1 MKKDFIPHQLGLA
14 KNQAKKLLTGG
25 AVIIPH
31 SMMGSAA
38 GEHILMLKPQNARK
52 LLTAYTKGKGLK
64 LSLTPDE
71 MHHTLEHGRGFKEIY
86 HSVGRV
92 VKSALGHPA
101 VRELAK
107 TGVRY
112 GATAI
117 GNAAGSALGSPE
129 AGMAI
134 GALLGTA
141 ADSAID
147 NRSVAAGRKQLV
159 GDVKQKGEEIAYD
172 ALESNIK
179 RLPTELRAPAQAALA
194 QQSAANIGFGI
205 KNHHYTT
212 RKGDKVHHIGDH
224 YVMEGSAPYSG
235 GKLKK
240 GSAEAKAFMAAIRN
254 KKSGGKINLKNI
266 FKKVGHYVI
275 PAATASLGA
284 AAGSALGG
292 PLGGI
297 AGSAA
302 GSYAGHEIDQK
313 LGIGIRKRGRPRKV
327 GGALASSSAAYRKAL
342 RTNFDGLELVADVPN
357 NRPTRDFKINPRVRV
372 SSTEMTL
379 SPYQNIT
386 SPAMNPFIPTNYKQ
400 MGGCGAGY
408 GGSGLYGSSSGR
420 GLYGSS
426 SGQGL
431 FGSNG

>member
-38 GEHILMLKPQNARK
+38 GDHILMLKPQNARK
-52 LLTAYTKGKGLK
+52 LLTAYTKGRGLK

-71 MHHTLEHGRGFKEIY
+71 IQHTLEHGRGFKEIY
-86 HSVGRV
+86 HSVSRV
-92 VKSALGHPA
+92 VKNALGHPA

-107 TGVRY
+107 SGVRY
-112 GATAI
+112 GANAI
-117 GNAAGSALGSPE
+117 GVAAGSALGSPE
-129 AGMAI
+129 AGHAI
-134 GALLGTA
+134 GAILGSA

-147 NRSVAAGRKQLV
+147 NRSVAAGRKRLV
-159 GDVKQKGEEIAYD
+159 GDVRQKGEEIAYD

-179 RLPTELRAPAQAALA
+179 KLPTELRAPAQAALA
-194 QQSAANIGFGI
+194 QQSTASLGFGI

-212 RKGDKVHHIGDH
+212 RKGDKVHHIKDH
-224 YVMEGSAPYSG
+224 YVIEDSSPYSG
-235 GKLKK
+235 GRLKK
-240 GSAEAKAFMAAIRN
+240 GSEEAKAFMAAIRN
-254 KKSGGKINLKNI
+254 KKAGGKINIKNI
-266 FKKVGHYVI
+266 FKKAAHYVI

-284 AAGSALGG
+284 ATGSALGG
-292 PLGGI
+292 PIGGI

-302 GSYAGHEIDQK
+302 GSYAGHEIDKK

-327 GGALASSSAAYRKAL
+327 GGALASSSAAYRQAL
-342 RTNFDGLELVADVPN
+342 RTNFDGLELVADVPD
-357 NRPTRDFKINPRVRV
+357 NRSTRDFKINPRVRV

-386 SPAMNPFIPTNYKQ
+386 SPAMNPFIPTNYRQ
-400 MGGCGAGY
+400 MGGSGSGY
-408 GGSGLYGSSSGR
+408 GGSGLYGSSSGK
-420 GLYGSS
+420 
-426 SGQGL
+426 GL
-431 FGSNG
+431 FGSNA